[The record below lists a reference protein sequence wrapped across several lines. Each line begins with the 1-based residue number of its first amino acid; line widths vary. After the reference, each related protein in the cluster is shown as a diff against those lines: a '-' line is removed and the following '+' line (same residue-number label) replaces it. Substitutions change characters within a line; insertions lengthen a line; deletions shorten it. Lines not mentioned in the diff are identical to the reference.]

1 MPHLPQVT
9 LSIELCSEWYIV
21 FDVVRL
27 VILTFLMRYFTLVDN
42 DDVVDSDDD
51 HIIGAVLVATS
62 NVRGP
67 VASQKVWGDNS
78 GAGGE
83 GEWCEQDARIKT
95 AFFGDLKKTG
105 CW

>member
-21 FDVVRL
+21 FYVVRL
-27 VILTFLMRYFTLVDN
+27 VSLTFLMRYFTLVDN

-51 HIIGAVLVATS
+51 GHVGDHIIGAVLVATN

-67 VASQKVWGDNS
+67 VASQKVWGDNIREREVR
-78 GAGGE
+78 GN
-83 GEWCEQDARIKT
+83 DVNKT
-95 AFFGDLKKTG
+95 RG
-105 CW
+105 